1 VSDRP
6 KTNGVSIVT
15 SKKERKQFLDFP
27 YRHYKD
33 DEHWIAPL
41 KIEQKKLIDT
51 DNNPFYNNADIALF
65 LAEQNGQPCGR
76 IAAIEDRRYN
86 EYHNSRTGF
95 FGFFESIDDPSVAK
109 LLFKVVEDWLIDRG
123 MNEILGPAS
132 PSMMDE
138 IGILVEGFDYD
149 PSLLMPYSKPYYDSL
164 IKTAGFEKEMDLYSF
179 RVNQDV
185 VSKDRMDRAA
195 KILKERYPKLTLRQ
209 VDMDRIEEEVEIVRD
224 IFNRAW
230 AENWGFIPLTSEE
243 LAAVAK
249 DFKLIL
255 DPDLAHIAEMD
266 GEPIGFSVSL
276 PDLNQALKHMNGRL
290 LPFGIFKLLW
300 YRRKINRVRTAL
312 MGVIPE
318 YRGKGI
324 DALLHRRTILNGRK
338 KGIYSSE
345 MGWVLESN
353 TNMIRV
359 AERLG
364 GHREKTFRMYKKPL

>member
-1 VSDRP
+1 MSDRP